1 MARGKNDGISKY
13 TQVFE
18 RKGPKDG
25 EPVEAEASEKPT
37 GEMSKQLAEE
47 TKKREALEAELAV
60 KEQKLAELQLRLSN
74 MENANLEEELRQ
86 KVEELNNIKDAYAK
100 KMKNTIALQRI
111 KYEKEIEKIRKDMKR
126 LSTARGDVDGELVER
141 EKEIEV
147 KEERLE
153 TKERELERTKAEL
166 EEMKGRV
173 SSAKSSGAASSEEL
187 SQLQGDYKK
196 KMESANKLEGMVKN
210 REIEINDLKAAL
222 AEEVK
227 KKENAQ
233 TELTNVKKGS
243 VAMMKYI
250 TTLQSKKSEEELA
263 ELRNAFE
270 SELNNRMALEESIR
284 KREEEISL
292 KEAEITKKIA
302 DLSSGKAVDI
312 ATVKG
317 LQSELEKKGAEIKA
331 KEEALKNRE
340 KEIIQKFKSLEE
352 EIKKKIKDGKIIQ
365 DVKREFQAKEE
376 DLRRVKEI
384 LKEKEDE
391 LKRRETELQHR
402 LSEMTGDKTM
412 EKEVQRLN
420 DLLAAKDKEI
430 QNIKSSGGGVNVS
443 DLNEEVSA
451 LQDLVLKKED
461 ELAKKDESINA
472 LKGQIN
478 EMASNAGQAEVGVL
492 EERIAEKEATIT
504 NLTEQLRQMETQ
516 VGQAK
521 QGGTTTAG
529 PSSAQIKGLFEEVKD
544 LRAQLE
550 VKEIDLRK
558 LKDAVSYKDTE
569 ITRRELEMQHKEE
582 LMKKEWSKVEEAKK
596 LGGSVEEAQ
605 LKKRLEA
612 LETAIQQKEEELK
625 QREKFIAIKM
635 EDIKRREGSLVEEDL
650 AARSKEREM
659 EFKEEK
665 IKSGNP
671 RLDDLLYGGI
681 PFGKQILIMGPPFI
695 GKETM
700 VNNFLLEGVSK
711 GIPCLILT
719 TDSSPADIRDELK
732 YIMPDIEQYEAKGL
746 VKYIDAY
753 SKAMGMDET
762 DPNMVVVDHPTD
774 YKGINKAIEEITA
787 GFRKFSQYWRMC
799 VRSVSA
805 LVTLSDPTTTYRF
818 LQNLTGRSKK
828 TKIVVLYLLDKGM
841 HNEQEIQTLGH
852 LMDGAL
858 EFKTDG
864 VKTFLAVQ
872 GICDVQSRMWIQ
884 YQYSKRGLNIGSFT
898 LDHIK

>member
-1 MARGKNDGISKY
+1 
-13 TQVFE
+13 
-18 RKGPKDG
+18 
-25 EPVEAEASEKPT
+25 
-37 GEMSKQLAEE
+37 
-47 TKKREALEAELAV
+47 
-60 KEQKLAELQLRLSN
+60 
-74 MENANLEEELRQ
+74 
-86 KVEELNNIKDAYAK
+86 
-100 KMKNTIALQRI
+100 
-111 KYEKEIEKIRKDMKR
+111 
-126 LSTARGDVDGELVER
+126 
-141 EKEIEV
+141 
-147 KEERLE
+147 
-153 TKERELERTKAEL
+153 
-166 EEMKGRV
+166 
-173 SSAKSSGAASSEEL
+173 
-187 SQLQGDYKK
+187 
-196 KMESANKLEGMVKN
+196 
-210 REIEINDLKAAL
+210 
-222 AEEVK
+222 
-227 KKENAQ
+227 
-233 TELTNVKKGS
+233 
-243 VAMMKYI
+243 
-250 TTLQSKKSEEELA
+250 
-263 ELRNAFE
+263 
-270 SELNNRMALEESIR
+270 
-284 KREEEISL
+284 
-292 KEAEITKKIA
+292 
-302 DLSSGKAVDI
+302 
-312 ATVKG
+312 
-317 LQSELEKKGAEIKA
+317 
-331 KEEALKNRE
+331 
-340 KEIIQKFKSLEE
+340 
-352 EIKKKIKDGKIIQ
+352 
-365 DVKREFQAKEE
+365 
-376 DLRRVKEI
+376 
-384 LKEKEDE
+384 
-391 LKRRETELQHR
+391 
-402 LSEMTGDKTM
+402 
-412 EKEVQRLN
+412 
-420 DLLAAKDKEI
+420 
-430 QNIKSSGGGVNVS
+430 
-443 DLNEEVSA
+443 
-451 LQDLVLKKED
+451 
-461 ELAKKDESINA
+461 
-472 LKGQIN
+472 
-478 EMASNAGQAEVGVL
+478 
-492 EERIAEKEATIT
+492 
-504 NLTEQLRQMETQ
+504 
-516 VGQAK
+516 
-521 QGGTTTAG
+521 
-529 PSSAQIKGLFEEVKD
+529 
-544 LRAQLE
+544 
-550 VKEIDLRK
+550 
-558 LKDAVSYKDTE
+558 
-569 ITRRELEMQHKEE
+569 
-582 LMKKEWSKVEEAKK
+582 
-596 LGGSVEEAQ
+596 
-605 LKKRLEA
+605 
-612 LETAIQQKEEELK
+612 
-625 QREKFIAIKM
+625 M